1 MGISPADWLVAPM
14 PAIDEERA
22 VALLT
27 ERFGVEGTLE
37 ELGSNHD
44 RTFRVRTGLKDQ
56 GYVFKVFN
64 PVIDRAVLRAQSE
77 ATERLAQALPDA
89 AATAG
94 PRWSRREVHPD
105 HLRGRPGLRLPVA

>member
-44 RTFRVRTGLKDQ
+44 RTFRVRTGLKRTGVRLQ
-56 GYVFKVFN
+56 G
-64 PVIDRAVLRAQSE
+64 LQ
-77 ATERLAQALPDA
+77 
-89 AATAG
+89 
-94 PRWSRREVHPD
+94 
-105 HLRGRPGLRLPVA
+105 PGH